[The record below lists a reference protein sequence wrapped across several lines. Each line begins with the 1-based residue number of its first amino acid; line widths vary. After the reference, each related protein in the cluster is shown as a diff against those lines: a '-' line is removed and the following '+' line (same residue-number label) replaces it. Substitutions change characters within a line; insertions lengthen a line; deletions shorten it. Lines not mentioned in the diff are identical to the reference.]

1 MWAKKI
7 FCFTF
12 FFLPGPFQGG
22 HFFGEI
28 IYLDRPCLK
37 PTPPCSAA
45 ISSAALSM
53 FLLLQRWALSRVS
66 NVVRPIF
73 SFEDN
78 RLTTVFTWMP
88 EQCEQ
93 PKDDKAS
100 SSCCFGWAVVL
111 ALKNCGS
118 LWEAVLLALKNWGCV
133 LAFDPVFFRRE
144 DWCVTAQQLRR
155 KRPVLGWRSLAGEKN
170 P

>member
-1 MWAKKI
+1 M
-7 FCFTF
+7 
-12 FFLPGPFQGG
+12 
-22 HFFGEI
+22 
-28 IYLDRPCLK
+28 DRPCLK

-144 DWCVTAQQLRR
+144 DWCVTAAATKATCVGVAVLGRR
-155 KRPVLGWRSLAGEKN
+155 KKSLTAPTSVAESFS
-170 P
+170 PL